1 MFIWIKRF
9 IQRIFTDEIS
19 KLRLDLAVS
28 EQLQK
33 SNAKMI
39 DDLQKEVEKLKSSQD
54 TTIGIQNKHDERITE
69 NKEVQK
75 DVYEGL
81 VAKFD
86 GFNDKLK
93 ALRYSTDEN
102 ERGVR
107 DLKAATKAN
116 RDLFNS
122 QNTITAELQLQVKEN
137 KQDILVL
144 DKYDDNAKESIS
156 SLYNKIAELKAELHK
171 LRDGKVNENT
181 QAVKELKKEL
191 DSFKKNTL
199 LSIARLANI
208 TEYLEQE
215 VYSTIPR
222 VNPRRLILHASEIST
237 TETREKTAAKF
248 AIAELAKYMFFPVKK
263 TKFNKAVYDK
273 LKQHTES
280 ASRRKSRALVE
291 ELISDGWLTE
301 TQEVNIKW
309 INVRG

>member
-1 MFIWIKRF
+1 MFNWIKKLFSRV
-9 IQRIFTDEIS
+9 FTD

-39 DDLQKEVEKLKSSQD
+39 DDLQKEIKSLQVSLNA
-54 TTIGIQNKHDERITE
+54 TIGIQNKHDERITE

-191 DSFKKNTL
+191 DSFKKKHT
-199 LSIARLANI
+199 ARYCQA
-208 TEYLEQE
+208 
-215 VYSTIPR
+215 
-222 VNPRRLILHASEIST
+222 
-237 TETREKTAAKF
+237 
-248 AIAELAKYMFFPVKK
+248 
-263 TKFNKAVYDK
+263 
-273 LKQHTES
+273 
-280 ASRRKSRALVE
+280 
-291 ELISDGWLTE
+291 
-301 TQEVNIKW
+301 
-309 INVRG
+309 